1 MGVARSNGRQRSKP
15 SPSRRTARSS
25 NSASTPSSNST
36 KSLKFTIDS
45 DHPQSHAVQDR
56 LLEEIKG
63 HGFDHHSCFA
73 IKLALDEALINAIK
87 HGNKLNP
94 AKKVRVEAK
103 INSKKAEI
111 VVEDEGPGFKRNG
124 VPDPT
129 HAENL
134 CKTSGRGIL
143 LMESYM
149 DSVKWSKNGRRV
161 HMIKHNK

>member
-1 MGVARSNGRQRSKP
+1 VS
-15 SPSRRTARSS
+15 
-25 NSASTPSSNST
+25 ST
-36 KSLKFTIDS
+36 KTFKFTIDS
-45 DHPQSHAVQDR
+45 DFPQGHAVQDR
-56 LLEEIKG
+56 LLHEIKK
-63 HGFDHHSCFA
+63 HGFGERGCFA

-87 HGNKLNP
+87 HGNKLDP

-103 INSKKAEI
+103 INSKKIEI
-111 VVEDEGPGFKRNG
+111 VVEDQGPGFKRNG

-129 HAENL
+129 HPDNL

-161 HMIKHNK
+161 HMIKLNK